1 MSALLQLFWRRNR
14 SWMLAWILIV
24 GLLSAA
30 GPPTYA
36 ATYLT
41 DQDRAAATSA
51 AQHNAATTV
60 LYGRLGS
67 PGTPGQMFSW
77 ELGTFLTL
85 IAAVM
90 AVLLAVSLTR
100 RLDEDSTFELGRGSG
115 LSSRTLAVAAVAFL
129 CATGFVVGL
138 ACTLATGL
146 YTGKINGVDW
156 AGAGVLGLVVALT
169 FTVTGMLT
177 ALIAQLV
184 PTSRAAAST
193 GGALVAVGV
202 VIRAV
207 ADSGPI
213 LWLRWLSPMAL
224 RSVADPFMLDRVMAL
239 APALIETVALAC
251 VAVAVAQHHDLNASL
266 LHSASHRSSRLHVH
280 TTYGLVWR
288 LIKARL
294 YWTTALVAMGG
305 MGFAYLG
312 SATIDNARTGRIG
325 GGLLGAQITGTD
337 PGTKYFVYSGT
348 VLALVLSA
356 VTVTLV
362 TQTIRD
368 ENSGLAEH
376 IRSTGTRPS
385 ALLKAYLLVTL
396 ASSILILT
404 LTGLATALVA
414 TSVIPGDQ
422 VFGAALH
429 GVVDQ
434 WPALALVIACAA
446 VVTAAIPRAAWLAW
460 LPLAI
465 GGTLTML
472 GGVFRV
478 PDRIIDLSM
487 FGHTTSGVAP
497 TTGAAPQ
504 LILLCL
510 TAAGIMLAL
519 ARIGHRDLA

>member
-14 SWMLAWILIV
+14 SWMLAWILLV
-24 GLLSAA
+24 SLLSVA

-36 ATYLT
+36 ATYAT
-41 DQDRAAATSA
+41 DQDRAAATAA

-67 PGTPGQMFSW
+67 PGTSGQMFSW

-90 AVLLAVSLTR
+90 AVLLAVRLTR
-100 RLDEDSTFELGRGSG
+100 RLDEDSTLELVRGSG

-129 CATGFVVGL
+129 CATAVIVGL

-146 YTGKINGVDW
+146 YTGEVDGVDW

-184 PTSRAAAST
+184 PTSRAAASA

-207 ADSGPI
+207 ADAGSI

-224 RSVADPFMLDRVMAL
+224 RSLADPFNLDRVMAV

-251 VAVAVAQHHDLNASL
+251 VAVAVAQRRDLNASL
-266 LHSASHRSSRLHVH
+266 LRSASHRSSRLHVH

-288 LIKARL
+288 LTRARL
-294 YWTTALVAMGG
+294 CWTTALVAVGG
-305 MGFAYLG
+305 MGFAFLG
-312 SATIDNARTGRIG
+312 SATIDNARSGRIDG
-325 GGLLGAQITGTD
+325 GFLGAQVAGGD

-348 VLALVLSA
+348 VLALVASA
-356 VTVTLV
+356 VAVTLV
-362 TQTIRD
+362 TQTISD

-376 IRSTGTRPS
+376 IRASGARPS
-385 ALLKAYLLVTL
+385 ALLKAYLLATL
-396 ASSILILT
+396 AGSIVILT

-414 TSVIPGDQ
+414 QSVISSDRA
-422 VFGAALH
+422 FGEALH
-429 GVVDQ
+429 GVMDQ

-446 VVTAAIPRAAWLAW
+446 VATATAPRAIWLAW
-460 LPLAI
+460 LPLAM
-465 GGTLTML
+465 GGMLTML
-472 GGVFRV
+472 GGVLQL

-510 TAAGIMLAL
+510 TAAGITLAL